1 MKSRYQRKL
10 PALDRKDRE
19 GLRSLLREIEAR
31 RLTATQITTTQTGM
45 EPEKGDPQN
54 DRH

>member
-31 RLTATQITTTQTGM
+31 RLTATEKPPTPGTD
-45 EPEKGDPQN
+45 PEKGDPQ
-54 DRH
+54 R